1 MELASCQ
8 PESGAGHA
16 SLARV
21 FPAGASGPASE
32 PSHQDS
38 SPRRCALSQV
48 PPAIAHYVQRYAGGT
63 NFSLLQWLA
72 HFSTQ
77 VQATLLLG
85 SQFMT
90 ALAMLDFKD
99 PTSVFPLLR
108 TAIWTTQLTSNAS
121 RDGYAAALSKND
133 LDKLLGPAM
142 LARPKPWSPC

>member
-1 MELASCQ
+1 AIKTVRQ
-8 PESGAGHA
+8 GD
-16 SLARV
+16 V
-21 FPAGASGPASE
+21 
-32 PSHQDS
+32 
-38 SPRRCALSQV
+38 RCRKYL
-48 PPAIAHYVQRYAGGT
+48 PAIAHYVQRYAGGT

-121 RDGYAAALSKND
+121 CDGYAAALSKND
-133 LDKLLGPAM
+133 LDKLKGPAM
-142 LARPKPWSPC
+142 LAQAKAMESMLSDCWAMLQA